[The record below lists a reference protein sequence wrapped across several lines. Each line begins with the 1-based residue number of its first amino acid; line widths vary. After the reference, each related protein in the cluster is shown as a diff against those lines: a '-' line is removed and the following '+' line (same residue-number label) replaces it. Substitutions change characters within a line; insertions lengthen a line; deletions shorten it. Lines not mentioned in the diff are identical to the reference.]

1 MILLDERLDRIHA
14 TIRKHLISKFKDQI
28 KEGKAYNF
36 ERFMVA
42 KNDPTFQVT
51 PHKHKLNFMRGTK
64 VFTVHAPEI
73 PMNHFEF
80 MPFPEILAST
90 KEDRYLDVIGHVVEK
105 TAMKETQKNG
115 KINKVM
121 DATLEDLEGNR
132 VHCTLWDE
140 FAFKMQQFLDTHD
153 PALPVV
159 IIFQLCKLKKYLG
172 FMGISNSFHGSK
184 LYLNADLAEA
194 TNYIE
199 RMNASNVE
207 LTQGVSQ
214 MTGPTVISIADDL
227 LQTPRMTI
235 EDLIEATE
243 KCHGSV
249 LAWTCEFATDAGW
262 FYQACT
268 KCSSRISF
276 LGGQLY
282 CEKCRL
288 PRTAIPKY
296 KVHLEVI
303 DNTGSITFVLF
314 DRVVAQVIGRTAQD
328 LLDSINNEDHRDKPF
343 PTQLDVFVNKR
354 VLFKVEVTDANL
366 YRNWRGYTVKK
377 LSDEED
383 IINRFTELHG
393 INLSGDN
400 EYGLDVGGTDALNT
414 LADTSLEI
422 IEGVDSSVNEGIVA
436 VDGTHTP
443 SSKVIGEK
451 DAGSSDA
458 GGSATKKLFVN
469 IEDDNLANTMDAPS
483 TRSAVKRS
491 ANSNEVEVAAPKEV
505 KMACVKNSNV
515 K

>member
-1 MILLDERLDRIHA
+1 
-14 TIRKHLISKFKDQI
+14 
-28 KEGKAYNF
+28 
-36 ERFMVA
+36 
-42 KNDPTFQVT
+42 
-51 PHKHKLNFMRGTK
+51 
-64 VFTVHAPEI
+64 
-73 PMNHFEF
+73 
-80 MPFPEILAST
+80 MPFQEILAST

-140 FAFKMQQFLDTHD
+140 YAFKMQQFLDTHD

-184 LYLNADLAEA
+184 LFLNFGLPEA
-194 TNYIE
+194 TDYIE

-214 MTGPTVISIADDL
+214 MTGPTVISTADDL

-235 EDLIEATE
+235 EDLIEANE

-262 FYQACT
+262 FYHACT

-276 LGGQLY
+276 MGGQLY
-282 CEKCRL
+282 CDKCRL

-303 DNTGSITFVLF
+303 DNTGSITFILF
-314 DRVVAQVIGRTAQD
+314 DRVVTQVVGRTAQD
-328 LLDSINNEDHRDKPF
+328 LLDSINDADHRVKPF
-343 PTQLDVFVNKR
+343 PSQLDVFVNKR
-354 VLFKVEVTDANL
+354 ILFKVEVTDANL

-377 LSDEED
+377 LSDDEE

-400 EYGLDVGGTDALNT
+400 EYALDVGGSDSHGA
-414 LADTSLEI
+414 ADDVSLDV

-443 SSKVIGEK
+443 SSKVVREK
-451 DAGSSDA
+451 DAGFSNV
-458 GGSATKKLFVN
+458 GGSTTKKLFVS
-469 IEDDNLANTMDAPS
+469 IEDTDLAGTVDAPT
-483 TRSAVKRS
+483 TRSAGKRS
-491 ANSNEVEVAAPKEV
+491 ANPHEVEVAAPKEV
-505 KMACVKNSNV
+505 KMACVKNTNV
-515 K
+515 N